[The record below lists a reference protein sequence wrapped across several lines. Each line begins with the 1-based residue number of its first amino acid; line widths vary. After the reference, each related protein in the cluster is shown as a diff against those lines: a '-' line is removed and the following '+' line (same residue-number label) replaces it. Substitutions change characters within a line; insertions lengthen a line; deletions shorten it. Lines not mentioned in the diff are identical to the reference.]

1 MEKTAKGLVAYA
13 KAQLGRPYWYGT
25 FGQAAS
31 KPLYNYLKQQY
42 PNYYKWEY
50 DGTIAKVHDCGG
62 LVKGYLWCDSPED
75 LTPVVNTAQELTA
88 NLMYAACTEA
98 GYVEDIPEIPGVL
111 VFYNGHVGVYIGGG
125 EVIEA
130 RGHKYGVV
138 KTKLKDRPWKY
149 WGKHPDIVYEE
160 PEQEELV
167 EVVSVDLP
175 VLMKGDKSVTV
186 RAMQSLLL
194 AAGYEMKS
202 GEKVYSADGSY
213 GGATKRAVEKFQ
225 KEKGLSVTGVC
236 DADTWAQL
244 LGV

>member
-1 MEKTAKGLVAYA
+1 MSKTAKGLVEYA

-31 KPLYNYLKQQY
+31 KPLYNEKKKDY
-42 PNYYKWEY
+42 PSYYKWEY
-50 DGTIAKVHDCGG
+50 DGEIDKVHDCAGII
-62 LVKGYLWCDSPED
+62 KGYLWCDSPED
-75 LTPVVNTAQELTA
+75 LTPAYNETQDISA
-88 NLMYAACTEA
+88 NMMRDISA
-98 GYVEDIPEIPGVL
+98 GDVIDTIPDVPGVL

-160 PEQEELV
+160 PEQTEELV
-167 EVVSVDLP
+167 EIISFELP
-175 VLMKGDKSVTV
+175 VLKKGVKSETV
-186 RAMQSLLL
+186 RAMQNLLL

-202 GEKVYSADGSY
+202 GDKVYGADGSY

-225 KEKGLSVTGVC
+225 KEKRLPVTGEC
-236 DADTWAQL
+236 DAATWAKL